1 MLEKIDLSKTMD
13 KKEYKKRMEVLGPK
27 LARLQ
32 RELKSCNIPV
42 MIVFEGFGGAGKGTQ
57 INHLIEPMDPRG
69 FTVYST
75 QAETQEEQYHP
86 FLWRFWNKTPEKGRI
101 AIFDRSWYGKLL
113 VERYEKKTHK
123 KDIPG
128 VLEDIENFEKQL
140 TDDGT
145 LLIKFFLTISEKE
158 QEKRF
163 DKLLSKEETSWR
175 VSKADKDRNKHYEE
189 YARMA
194 DEMLTRTDTEY
205 APWTIIEAHDERYAA
220 VKILTT
226 VVEAFE
232 ERYEKEQITQP
243 RQIDGKFGQN
253 DLKESVLKKV
263 DLSKRLDRET
273 YEKKLDELQKKLTLL
288 HSEIYAKRI
297 PVVLAFEGWDA
308 GAKGGAIKRLTRALD
323 PRGYTVNPTSSPN
336 DIERAHHYLWR
347 FWTKMPKD
355 GHIAIF
361 DRTWYGRVMV
371 ERIEGF
377 CTTQEW
383 QRAFKEMNQMEQQLV
398 NHGAIVIKFWMHI
411 DKEEQERRFK
421 ERQENP
427 DKQWKITDEDWR
439 NREKWELYEQAV
451 DEMMVRTSTVNAP
464 WVIVEGND
472 KLYVRIKVLE
482 TVVDALEK
490 RLHHNE

>member
-13 KKEYKKRMEVLGPK
+13 KKEYKKRMEVLEPK

-32 RELKSCNIPV
+32 RELKSCNVPV
-42 MIVFEGFGGAGKGTQ
+42 IIVFEGFGGAGKGTQ

-232 ERYEKEQITQP
+232 ERYEKEQNPQP

-263 DLSKRLDRET
+263 DLSKKLDRET
-273 YEKKLDELQKKLTLL
+273 YEKKLEELQKKLTLL

-308 GAKGGAIKRLTRALD
+308 GGKGGAIKRLTRALD

-472 KLYVRIKVLE
+472 KLYARIKVLE

>member
-13 KKEYKKRMEVLGPK
+13 KKEYKKRMEVLEPK

-32 RELKSCNIPV
+32 RELKSCNVPV

-145 LLIKFFLTISEKE
+145 LLIKFFLAISEKE
-158 QEKRF
+158 QGKRF

-232 ERYEKEQITQP
+232 ERYEKEQNPQP

-263 DLSKRLDRET
+263 DLSKKLDRET
-273 YEKKLDELQKKLTLL
+273 YEKKLGELQKKLTLL

-308 GAKGGAIKRLTRALD
+308 GGKGGAIKRLTRALD

-472 KLYVRIKVLE
+472 KLYARIKVLE

>member
-1 MLEKIDLSKTMD
+1 MTKNRD
-13 KKEYKKRMEVLGPK
+13 YWKKRMEVLGPK

-232 ERYEKEQITQP
+232 ERYEKEQNPQP

-263 DLSKRLDRET
+263 DLSKKLDRET

-308 GAKGGAIKRLTRALD
+308 GGKGGAIKRLTRALD

-347 FWTKMPKD
+347 FWTRMPKD

-421 ERQENP
+421 ERQETP
-427 DKQWKITDEDWR
+427 EKQWKITDEDWR

-472 KLYVRIKVLE
+472 KLYARIKVLE

>member
-32 RELKSCNIPV
+32 RKLKSCNIPV

-145 LLIKFFLTISEKE
+145 LLVKFFLTISEKE

-263 DLSKRLDRET
+263 DLSKKLDRET

-308 GAKGGAIKRLTRALD
+308 GGKGGAIKRLTRALD

-472 KLYVRIKVLE
+472 KLYARIKVLE

>member
-13 KKEYKKRMEVLGPK
+13 KKEYKKRMEVLEPK

-32 RELKSCNIPV
+32 RELKSCKVPV

-232 ERYEKEQITQP
+232 ERYEKEQNPQP

-263 DLSKRLDRET
+263 DLSKKLDRET
-273 YEKKLDELQKKLTLL
+273 YEKKLEELQKKLTLL

-308 GAKGGAIKRLTRALD
+308 GGKGGAIKRLTRALD

-421 ERQENP
+421 ERQETP
-427 DKQWKITDEDWR
+427 EKQWKITDEDWR

-472 KLYVRIKVLE
+472 KLYARIKVLE

>member
-1 MLEKIDLSKTMD
+1 M
-13 KKEYKKRMEVLGPK
+13 
-27 LARLQ
+27 
-32 RELKSCNIPV
+32 
-42 MIVFEGFGGAGKGTQ
+42 
-57 INHLIEPMDPRG
+57 
-69 FTVYST
+69 
-75 QAETQEEQYHP
+75 
-86 FLWRFWNKTPEKGRI
+86 
-101 AIFDRSWYGKLL
+101 

-232 ERYEKEQITQP
+232 ERYEKEQNPQP

-263 DLSKRLDRET
+263 DLSKKLDRET

-308 GAKGGAIKRLTRALD
+308 GGKGGAIKRLTRALD

-347 FWTKMPKD
+347 FWTRMPKD

-421 ERQENP
+421 ERQETP
-427 DKQWKITDEDWR
+427 EKQWKITDEDWR

-472 KLYVRIKVLE
+472 KLYARIKVLE

>member
-13 KKEYKKRMEVLGPK
+13 KKEYKKRMEVLEPK

-32 RELKSCNIPV
+32 RELKSCNVPV

-232 ERYEKEQITQP
+232 ERYEKEQNPQP

-263 DLSKRLDRET
+263 DLTKKLDRET
-273 YEKKLDELQKKLTLL
+273 YEKKLEELQKKLTLL

-308 GAKGGAIKRLTRALD
+308 GGKGGAIKRLTRALD

-347 FWTKMPKD
+347 FWTRMPKD

-421 ERQENP
+421 ERQETP
-427 DKQWKITDEDWR
+427 EKQWKITDEDWR

-472 KLYVRIKVLE
+472 KLYARIKVLE